1 MVYPYIII
9 SVGNTNQTYSSMKGA
24 TTMASQAKKNKA
36 KNSYLH
42 NGNEAQKVKKM
53 KRIAYYIKA
62 DRKATKAVV
71 S

>member
-42 NGNEAQKVKKM
+42 NGNDAQKVQKM
-53 KRIAYYIKA
+53 
-62 DRKATKAVV
+62 
-71 S
+71 